1 MKHYFVDF
9 IFFWRGGGGGGGAL
23 IFRLLGGEG

>member
-9 IFFWRGGGGGGGAL
+9 IFFWRGGRGGGAL
-23 IFRLLGGEG
+23 IVRLLVGEG